1 MSMMM
6 MTMIAQMLSV
16 GVKGGVCVWQSII
29 MSLHIHAVYAFS
41 ALTLLVG
48 RWKGIRPVK
57 NWVWGAVV
65 VVCLELGA
73 DLHMAQLMSLPLTV
87 SCFSKIQIGF
97 TFLVPAQL
105 GIPGKRPLNGCV
117 RVRNRLS
124 SVPNFTP
131 PSLLPPQGQKSDKWK
146 RWQMMISFT
155 SILSSRSC
163 KNSPSPGAST
173 RDVELFAQTAARD
186 KYSMRCPSTNSTL
199 TNTHQLS
206 SEIWRLQSLTATG
219 HHERHVSGQ
228 SKWSNGWH
236 TYQRQKQQQ
245 KSPTD
250 AQKLQTWLNAADCLL
265 TQSVATLQN
274 KNNLTDA
281 HRERK
286 CADTIGTVLVPRAGH
301 FQC

>member
-1 MSMMM
+1 MCRFLVA
-6 MTMIAQMLSV
+6 ILELSNQLLPSV
-16 GVKGGVCVWQSII
+16 LWCCWLGSGKGN
-29 MSLHIHAVYAFS
+29 
-41 ALTLLVG
+41 
-48 RWKGIRPVK
+48 RPVK
-57 NWVWGAVV
+57 NSVVGCWCGCLSWLWSKVQTCIWPSWCHSHSLSLASVKSRLVLPFWYRLNWVYPEKG
-65 VVCLELGA
+65 
-73 DLHMAQLMSLPLTV
+73 
-87 SCFSKIQIGF
+87 
-97 TFLVPAQL
+97 
-105 GIPGKRPLNGCV
+105 PLNGCV
-117 RVRNRLS
+117 CVRNRLS
-124 SVPNFTP
+124 IVPNFTP

-301 FQC
+301 FQCWNINIFYK